1 MNKAWSLFKGKAI
14 INFSL
19 TYPDTFE
26 KVLDSHGF
34 HSVLESFIRRAEK
47 SKDKNYLLIEKCI
60 SGETLQQ
67 KIQELTK
74 SFKLLT
80 IMKSNE
86 LRDDF
91 PEYGCIANNHSE
103 FRAFAEDLYTYWRQ
117 LERYCI
123 LYDSSKEGLGTSNF
137 IEAKS
142 QFDQLIINLYRKITN
157 NISMNKPKVYR
168 QLPAGTH
175 VGMIL
180 KDMIWPIPEEYQA
193 LSWIPFVKEIVLE
206 APFITYP
213 KQNTRDGVF
222 KALDYNPLRRGS
234 IHKDEF
240 VAMPIWVGKLLCYV
254 FCHRNFLTHLVSL
267 ANLFEMA
274 SHTEVQG
281 IKPDLLMCFGAD
293 EDGEVFDGFYYD
305 KENEMVTG
313 YISNNDHYDYFGYM
327 KKMILTL
334 HNTFHIKHLNL
345 PIHGAMVSIT
355 TKNNSKANVCIM
367 GDSGAGKSESIEAFR
382 VLADDYISDMTIIFD
397 DMGTFIVHEKDQN
410 IYGYGTETGAF
421 VRLDD
426 LDEGYA
432 FEQIDRSIFMNP
444 DRVNSR
450 LITPISTY
458 EEIIKGEELDIFL
471 YANNYDAV
479 EEGENALSFFGED
492 ELEEAKKTFI
502 DGKRMSKGTTTE
514 EGLTTSYFANP
525 FGPLQYKEDMNPL
538 IDAFFNKMSE
548 NGVKIGQIKTQLG
561 IQGFERKGPELA
573 AIDLFNT
580 IKELKK

>member
-1 MNKAWSLFKGKAI
+1 MNKAWSLFNGKAI

-26 KVLDSHGF
+26 KVLDSQGF
-34 HSVLESFIRRAEK
+34 QSVLKSFVERAQK
-47 SKDKNYLLIEKCI
+47 NKDKNYLLIDRCICGKNLDEKLEVLI
-60 SGETLQQ
+60 KTL
-67 KIQELTK
+67 
-74 SFKLLT
+74 KLLT
-80 IMKSNE
+80 IMDSDE
-86 LRDDF
+86 LQENF
-91 PEYGCIANNHSE
+91 PEFSCIINHPSE
-103 FRAFAEDLYTYWRQ
+103 FRAFAEDFYTYWRQ
-117 LERYCI
+117 LERYCV

-180 KDMIWPIPEEYQA
+180 KDMIWPIPEEYNA
-193 LSWIPFVKEIVLE
+193 LSWIPFIQEIVIE

-222 KALDYNPLRRGS
+222 EALDSNPLRRGS

-281 IKPDLLMCFGAD
+281 TKPDLLICFGA
-293 EDGEVFDGFYYD
+293 EEGGKAFDGFYYD
-305 KENEMVTG
+305 EENEMVTG
-313 YISNNDHYDYFGYM
+313 YITNNDHYDYFGYM

-334 HNTFHIKHLNL
+334 HNTFQIKHLNL

-355 TKNNSKANVCIM
+355 TKENAKANVCIM

-397 DMGTFIVHEKDQN
+397 DMGTFVVHEDDQE

-458 EEIIKGEELDIFL
+458 EEITKGEHLDLFL
-471 YANNYDAV
+471 YANNYDEV
-479 EEGENALSFFGED
+479 KEGESAISFFEKD
-492 ELEEAKKTFI
+492 ELEKGKQVFV

-514 EGLTTSYFANP
+514 EGLTTSFFANP
-525 FGPLQYKEDMNPL
+525 FGPLQYKEDTESL
-538 IDAFFNKMSE
+538 INAFFQQMADKN
-548 NGVKIGQIKTQLG
+548 VRIGQIKTQLG
-561 IQGFERKGPELA
+561 IEGFERKGPQQA
-573 AIDLFNT
+573 AIDLFEI
-580 IKELKK
+580 IKTL